1 MIREWR
7 EDPDVVDATR
17 TCKLSAT
24 MKSKTRKLALTMS
37 VGLHVGADKG

>member
-7 EDPDVVDATR
+7 EDPDVVDANWTL
-17 TCKLSAT
+17 KLSAT
-24 MKSKTRKLALTMS
+24 MKSKTRKLVLTVS